1 MAKLPLQPVSIPLPQ
16 VAALPVRFDAD
27 GMAEI
32 LMITS
37 RGTGRWIIPKGWP
50 MRGRK
55 MHEAAARE
63 ALEEAGITG
72 KIGKKPIGRYTYEK
86 QFKRHSDHCEV
97 IVYPLAF
104 ERQLPVWR
112 EQGQRLIGWFPVPE
126 AAARVQEPGLRD
138 IILSLTRRR
147 QEPAPAY

>member
-1 MAKLPLQPVSIPLPQ
+1 MAKSSLQPVSILIPQ

-27 GMAEI
+27 GTVEI

-63 ALEEAGITG
+63 AMEEAGITG

-86 QFKRHSDHCEV
+86 QFKDGSDQCEV
-97 IVYPLAF
+97 IVYALKF
-104 ERQLPVWR
+104 ERQLLAWR
-112 EQGQRLIGWFPVPE
+112 EKGQRRVGWFSIPE
-126 AAARVQEPGLRD
+126 AAARVQETGLRE
-138 IILSLTRRR
+138 IILSLRPTR
-147 QEPAPAY
+147 QEPAMA